1 MSEYEKNIAY
11 RESSQ
16 IVSTDEYFKA
26 RPQIDNHDRRKVFE
40 SGFERG
46 WEASKKH
53 YEAAPTPESI
63 TIPLAEYEQMKKDA
77 ELSQPVIS
85 VYEMRESNG
94 KCWFN
99 VYLQKNKEQS
109 IFDAYQVYTT
119 TIKGRADYEAEQLKH
134 TLGQAPHP
142 NILDFKTDEAIDK
155 AMEI

>member
-53 YEAAPTPESI
+53 YEATPSAESI
-63 TIPLAEYEQMKKDA
+63 TIPIAEYEAMKKDA
-77 ELSQPVIS
+77 DRLKFLIDNDLWFTPLEEQKRGYRSTMPDAKPEIWFQRIGWMVSNQNQEYKTVI
-85 VYEMRESNG
+85 
-94 KCWFN
+94 
-99 VYLQKNKEQS
+99 
-109 IFDAYQVYTT
+109 
-119 TIKGRADYEAEQLKH
+119 
-134 TLGQAPHP
+134 
-142 NILDFKTDEAIDK
+142 EAIDK

>member
-1 MSEYEKNIAY
+1 MSEYENNIAY

-63 TIPLAEYEQMKKDA
+63 TIPIAEYEAMKKDGERLDWCA
-77 ELSQPVIS
+77 KNSAMPMMIDTWGLWCIDFSANGGKSWYDYKQSECSAT
-85 VYEMRESNG
+85 MR
-94 KCWFN
+94 K
-99 VYLQKNKEQS
+99 
-109 IFDAYQVYTT
+109 
-119 TIKGRADYEAEQLKH
+119 
-134 TLGQAPHP
+134 
-142 NILDFKTDEAIDK
+142 AIDK